1 MTIRNE
7 VCNPWF
13 DKNDCFITCNMSKYI
28 KYERLKIL
36 FQKIIQPFPIKT
48 LYTVLFIQAGLG
60 LV

>member
-36 FQKIIQPFPIKT
+36 FQKIIQPFPIKP
-48 LYTVLFIQAGLG
+48 L
-60 LV
+60 